1 MDAVEKVREYMK
13 GTTTIGIATDDGVVL
28 VSDRRATM
36 GTLVAH
42 KFVQKS
48 FIIDEHLAATVAGAV
63 GDAQALIRW
72 MRAEAMLYRMR
83 SGSEITPHAIS
94 TLMGNVMFSSRYFPF
109 IVQLVI
115 GGVDR
120 KGRAELYS
128 LDPLGSSIKDSVI
141 ATGSGSPYAYGV
153 LEDAYRKDMSIDDA
167 TLVAIRAMRAA
178 LERDAMTGNG
188 IDVIKITRD
197 GAVKLG
203 DEEVEKL
210 VSQV

>member
-13 GTTTIGIATDDGVVL
+13 GTTTIGIATDDGAVL

-48 FIIDEHLAATVAGAV
+48 FIIDQHLAATVAGAV

-83 SGSEITPHAIS
+83 SGSEITPQAIA
-94 TLMGNVMFSSRYFPF
+94 TLMGNVLFSSRYFPF

-115 GGVDR
+115 GGMDR
-120 KGRAELYS
+120 KGRSELYS
-128 LDPLGSSIKDSVI
+128 LDPLGSSIKDNVI

-153 LEDAYRKDMSIDDA
+153 LEDAYRRDMGIEDA
-167 TLVAIRAMRAA
+167 TKVALRAIRAA

-188 IDVIKITRD
+188 IDVIKITRE
-197 GAVKLG
+197 GAVKLE

-210 VSQV
+210 LNQI